1 MQKQD
6 KDDEADH
13 NEIPRHDDAPRKLGD
28 QTGRS
33 AGPRHGTK
41 HRARRRPAK
50 GAGDRAPIVGVTPRR
65 PNEPIELDETWVALL
80 DRRARA
86 RQGEGVE
93 GVVPA
98 SSVAAEELVALYGDW
113 AAAPRDMPLVIGHL
127 GQSLDGRIA
136 TDSGDS
142 YYVTGPEN
150 LRHLHRMRALA
161 DAVVVGA
168 GTVAA
173 DDPRLTTRLV
183 PGDHPVRVVIDPDL
197 RLPAHHAV
205 LSDGAAPTLVICRDD
220 RAGGRTQIGEAEII
234 GVASGQ
240 DGLGLG
246 EIVARLQAR
255 GLWHLFVEGGGL
267 TVSRFLHGGHLDRL
281 QIAVAPVILGSGR
294 HGISGPATT
303 RMAEALRPSCRVFRM
318 GADMLFDCTL
328 IKNGTVS

>member
-1 MQKQD
+1 MTPPPPAEPAEI
-6 KDDEADH
+6 DDVW
-13 NEIPRHDDAPRKLGD
+13 
-28 QTGRS
+28 S
-33 AGPRHGTK
+33 
-41 HRARRRPAK
+41 
-50 GAGDRAPIVGVTPRR
+50 
-65 PNEPIELDETWVALL
+65 ALL
-80 DRRARA
+80 DRRALA
-86 RQGEGVE
+86 RRGEIVE
-93 GVVPA
+93 GAVPV
-98 SSVAAEELVALYGDW
+98 SSVAAEEFVALYGNW
-113 AAAPRDMPLVIGHL
+113 AAARRDMPLVIGHL

-161 DAVVVGA
+161 DAVIVGA
-168 GTVAA
+168 GTVAE

-234 GVASGQ
+234 GVPFGQ
-240 DGLGLG
+240 DGLAPG

-303 RMAEALRPSCRVFRM
+303 RMAEALRPPCRVFRM
-318 GADMLFDCTL
+318 GADVLFDCAL
-328 IKNGTVS
+328 VENGRVS